1 MTNSRTLPVT
11 PPSGTWVQTDRATHE
26 AWARM
31 SVKSP
36 RASALLHL
44 LVARI
49 GQNNAVVASQ
59 TVLAKLMGC
68 NRRTIVRAIQD
79 LAEGKWIEV
88 RQIGDRGTVNAYVIN
103 DRVAWH
109 GPREGLRYSL
119 FSATVI
125 VAEEEQPD
133 RELLG
138 QQEPLVKIPRLFPGE
153 RQLPN
158 GPGLEPP
165 SQPFLNGM
173 EPDLPNAQ
181 EETSALIASFS
192 DALRVSHSETA
203 ETLQNERL
211 ETGENL

>member
-1 MTNSRTLPVT
+1 
-11 PPSGTWVQTDRATHE
+11 
-26 AWARM
+26 M

-181 EETSALIASFS
+181 EETSALIASFA
-192 DALRVSHSETA
+192 DALRVSHSETV
-203 ETLQNERL
+203 ETPSYERL
-211 ETGENL
+211 ETGEKP